1 MKYVSGAKV
10 FGCWTVER
18 VIREDRC
25 VTICEI
31 RRMKGRKREKRVMK
45 VVHVPGYLLKDAV
58 RAAYLLTT
66 LKGQTGI
73 AEYEAYQTE
82 KLGDEGYDLRIRMKK
97 YQSFH
102 EYQKEHPIRKGEV
115 WQMALELGE
124 GLETARHRGIS
135 HGMIG
140 PEYILADKKG
150 HFLLSDFGMAP
161 FLRETTWTG
170 DAWDDPAK
178 DVYDLGCFLKTF
190 LNEKEE
196 KSQDAFER
204 VITKASSNSQ
214 KERYPHAGAM
224 LYDLKQIPKRDYQE
238 AWKQTQRGRQ
248 RMLRRLAAT
257 AAGGAAVLLIGT
269 WVVFQYVLPEA
280 EKKEKVMELSLE
292 AEQLPVYSEEDIRP
306 AAELLD
312 QEETELLTMIED
324 GIDQFNEN
332 ALREI
337 RTEDTAKTAMG
348 EESYSLNTILTIDE
362 GKQMVREEESYSDFS
377 ADIVFYTVE
386 DGKDYMYDT
395 YFGYDEERK
404 DYRDL
409 DERILLDETAPEGIR
424 YSALTADQ
432 RLCNGMLSREDEAG
446 LIDCQVKERS
456 RENGVVHI
464 EIELQYLW
472 LDEYTID
479 SVLETY
485 GIKEED
491 LQLYDQGREIIERYT
506 KLQEHDRK
514 QGNRV
519 TWHYWIEEEGHGLVQ
534 SRRVERMPETEE
546 LYECRTELYRMQTYI
561 RSYNNF
567 LEQGSS
573 ELEARRGTDE
583 DIKKFDENQEAYEER
598 IYSTR
603 MTKAYLIGEA
613 CGEMTGFPAD
623 YRDITYLEVQERLK
637 RDLYGDSQ
645 WE

>member
-140 PEYILADKKG
+140 SEYILADKKG
-150 HFLLSDFGMAP
+150 QFFLSDFGMAP

-170 DAWDDPAK
+170 NAWDDPAK

-204 VITKASSNSQ
+204 VITKASANSQ
-214 KERYPHAGAM
+214 EERYPHAGAM
-224 LYDLKQIPKRDYQE
+224 LYDLKQISKRDYQE

-257 AAGGAAVLLIGT
+257 AAGGVAVLLIGT
-269 WVVFQYVLPEA
+269 WAVFQYVLPEA

-312 QEETELLTMIED
+312 QEETELLAMIED

-362 GKQMVREEESYSDFS
+362 GKQMIREEESYSDFS

-583 DIKKFDENQEAYEER
+583 DIKKFDENQEAYEDR

>member
-140 PEYILADKKG
+140 PEYILADQKG

-214 KERYPHAGAM
+214 EERYPHAGAM

-424 YSALTADQ
+424 YSTLTADQ

-567 LEQGSS
+567 MEQGSS

>member
-140 PEYILADKKG
+140 PEYILADQKG

-214 KERYPHAGAM
+214 EERYPHAGAM

>member
-73 AEYEAYQTE
+73 EEYEAYQTE

-178 DVYDLGCFLKTF
+178 DVYDLGCFLKIF

-204 VITKASSNSQ
+204 VITKASANSQ
-214 KERYPHAGAM
+214 EERYPHAGAM

-257 AAGGAAVLLIGT
+257 AAGGAAVLIIGT

-583 DIKKFDENQEAYEER
+583 DIKKFDENQEAYEDR

>member
-115 WQMALELGE
+115 WQIALELGE

-140 PEYILADKKG
+140 SEYILADKKG
-150 HFLLSDFGMAP
+150 QFFLSDFGMAP

-170 DAWDDPAK
+170 NAWDDPAK
-178 DVYDLGCFLKTF
+178 DVYDLGCFLKIF

-204 VITKASSNSQ
+204 VITKASANSQ
-214 KERYPHAGAM
+214 EERYPHAGAM
-224 LYDLKQIPKRDYQE
+224 LYDLKQISKRDYQE

-257 AAGGAAVLLIGT
+257 AAGGVAVLLIGT
-269 WVVFQYVLPEA
+269 WAVFQYVLPEA

-312 QEETELLTMIED
+312 QEETELLAMIED

-362 GKQMVREEESYSDFS
+362 GKQMIREEESYSDFS

-485 GIKEED
+485 GIREED

-583 DIKKFDENQEAYEER
+583 DIKKFDENQEAYEDR

-637 RDLYGDSQ
+637 RYLYGDSQ

>member
-115 WQMALELGE
+115 WQIALELGE

-140 PEYILADKKG
+140 PEYILADQKG

-214 KERYPHAGAM
+214 EERYPHAGAM

-248 RMLRRLAAT
+248 RMPRRLAAT
-257 AAGGAAVLLIGT
+257 AAGGVAVLLIGT
-269 WVVFQYVLPEA
+269 WAVFQYVLPEA

-312 QEETELLTMIED
+312 QEETELLAMIED

-362 GKQMVREEESYSDFS
+362 GKQMVREEDSYSDFS

-395 YFGYDEERK
+395 YYGYDEERK

-514 QGNRV
+514 QGNQV

-583 DIKKFDENQEAYEER
+583 DTKKFDENQEAYEDR

>member
-115 WQMALELGE
+115 WQIALELGE

-140 PEYILADKKG
+140 SEYILADKKG
-150 HFLLSDFGMAP
+150 QFFLSDFGMAP

-170 DAWDDPAK
+170 NAWDDPAK
-178 DVYDLGCFLKTF
+178 DVYDLGCFLKIF

-204 VITKASSNSQ
+204 VITKASANSQ
-214 KERYPHAGAM
+214 EERYPHAGAM
-224 LYDLKQIPKRDYQE
+224 LYDLKQISKRDYQE

-257 AAGGAAVLLIGT
+257 AAGGVAVLLIGT
-269 WVVFQYVLPEA
+269 WAVFQYVLPEA

-312 QEETELLTMIED
+312 QEETELLAMIED

-583 DIKKFDENQEAYEER
+583 DIKKFDENQEAYEDR

-637 RDLYGDSQ
+637 RDLYGDSR

>member
-214 KERYPHAGAM
+214 EERYPHAGAM

-257 AAGGAAVLLIGT
+257 AAGGAAVLIIGT

-583 DIKKFDENQEAYEER
+583 DIKKFDENQEAYEDR

>member
-115 WQMALELGE
+115 WQIALELGE

-140 PEYILADKKG
+140 SEYILADKKG
-150 HFLLSDFGMAP
+150 QFFLSDFGMAP

-170 DAWDDPAK
+170 NAWDDPAK
-178 DVYDLGCFLKTF
+178 DVYDLGCFLKIF

-204 VITKASSNSQ
+204 VITKASANSQ
-214 KERYPHAGAM
+214 EERYPHAGAM
-224 LYDLKQIPKRDYQE
+224 LYDLKQISKRDYQE

-257 AAGGAAVLLIGT
+257 AAGGVAVLLIGT
-269 WVVFQYVLPEA
+269 WAVFQYVLPEA

-312 QEETELLTMIED
+312 QEETELLAMIED

-362 GKQMVREEESYSDFS
+362 GKQMIREEESYSDFS

-583 DIKKFDENQEAYEER
+583 DIKKFDENQEAYEDR

>member
-102 EYQKEHPIRKGEV
+102 ESQKEHPIRKGEV
-115 WQMALELGE
+115 WQIALELGE

-140 PEYILADKKG
+140 PEYILADQKG

-214 KERYPHAGAM
+214 EERYPHAGAM

-280 EKKEKVMELSLE
+280 EKKEKVMEISLE

-583 DIKKFDENQEAYEER
+583 DIKKFDENQEAYEDR

>member
-1 MKYVSGAKV
+1 
-10 FGCWTVER
+10 
-18 VIREDRC
+18 
-25 VTICEI
+25 
-31 RRMKGRKREKRVMK
+31 
-45 VVHVPGYLLKDAV
+45 
-58 RAAYLLTT
+58 
-66 LKGQTGI
+66 
-73 AEYEAYQTE
+73 
-82 KLGDEGYDLRIRMKK
+82 
-97 YQSFH
+97 
-102 EYQKEHPIRKGEV
+102 
-115 WQMALELGE
+115 MALELGE

-140 PEYILADKKG
+140 PEYILADQKG

-214 KERYPHAGAM
+214 EERYPHAGAM

>member
-115 WQMALELGE
+115 WQIALELGE

-140 PEYILADKKG
+140 SEYILADQKG
-150 HFLLSDFGMAP
+150 QFFLSDFGMAP

-170 DAWDDPAK
+170 NAWDDPAK
-178 DVYDLGCFLKTF
+178 DVYDLGCFLKIF

-204 VITKASSNSQ
+204 VITKASANSQ
-214 KERYPHAGAM
+214 EERYPHAGAM
-224 LYDLKQIPKRDYQE
+224 LYDLKQISKRDYQE

-257 AAGGAAVLLIGT
+257 AAGGVAVLLIGT
-269 WVVFQYVLPEA
+269 WAVFQYVLPEA

-312 QEETELLTMIED
+312 QEETELLAMIED

-362 GKQMVREEESYSDFS
+362 GKQMIREEESYSDFS

-583 DIKKFDENQEAYEER
+583 DIKKFDENQEAYEDR